1 MISSVASSWELVSS
15 SLAKDILGGSI
26 LPRPEDQNRNIS
38 HEQER
43 DKEQGE
49 GAWVFPSAAARTGS
63 EFSSIYPNFLT
74 FGLISVWRSICQTH

>member
-15 SLAKDILGGSI
+15 SLAKDILGGST

-49 GAWVFPSAAARTGS
+49 GAWVFRK
-63 EFSSIYPNFLT
+63 SIYPNFLT
-74 FGLISVWRSICQTH
+74 FGLMSVWRRICQTH